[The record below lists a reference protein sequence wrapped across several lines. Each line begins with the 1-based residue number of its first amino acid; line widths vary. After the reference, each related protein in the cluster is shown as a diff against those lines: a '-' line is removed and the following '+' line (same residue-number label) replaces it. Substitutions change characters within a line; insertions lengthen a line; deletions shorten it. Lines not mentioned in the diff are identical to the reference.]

1 MEGLLNEIR
10 ATTNTDDMVL
20 GGYAALHARSG
31 EALQPPPLVFEGE
44 RDERF
49 WGDVRGQFLVPRPIA
64 VLNAAN
70 LSLLAGSRM
79 HASEALAAGTMNY
92 LQGPIFALF
101 VILVAA
107 AEAAVGLA
115 LIIALYR
122 LKQTVAL
129 DAVGE
134 LKG

>member
-1 MEGLLNEIR
+1 MNVPSEHLLILGSMLFGLG
-10 ATTNTDDMVL
+10 VL
-20 GGYAALHARSG
+20 G
-31 EALQPPPLVFEGE
+31 
-44 RDERF
+44 
-49 WGDVRGQFLVPRPIA
+49 FLVRRNVIIVLA
-64 VLNAAN
+64 SVELMLNAAN

-79 HASEALAAGTMNY
+79 HADAALASGATNY

-122 LKQTVAL
+122 LKPTVAI
-129 DAVGE
+129 DAIGE

>member
-1 MEGLLNEIR
+1 MNVPSEHLLILGSILFGLG
-10 ATTNTDDMVL
+10 VL
-20 GGYAALHARSG
+20 G
-31 EALQPPPLVFEGE
+31 
-44 RDERF
+44 
-49 WGDVRGQFLVPRPIA
+49 FLVRRNMIIVLA
-64 VLNAAN
+64 SVELMLNAAN

-79 HASEALAAGTMNY
+79 HVQSGLASGATEY
-92 LQGPIFALF
+92 LHGPIFALF

-115 LIIALYR
+115 LVIALYR

-129 DAVGE
+129 DAFGE